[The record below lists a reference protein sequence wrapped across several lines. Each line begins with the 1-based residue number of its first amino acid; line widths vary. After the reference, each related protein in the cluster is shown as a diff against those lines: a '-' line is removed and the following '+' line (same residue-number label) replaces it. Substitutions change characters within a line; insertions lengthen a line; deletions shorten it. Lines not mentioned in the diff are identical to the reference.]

1 MLEIVRDVLQNRCG
15 LTPLSRL
22 LVAVSGGP
30 DSLCLLHVLWRLG
43 MPIGVAHFDH
53 QLRPESSEEVE
64 VVGRFAAL
72 LGLPFILGR
81 EDVRAFAEQEAR
93 SIEDSARTLRYRF
106 LFRQAEILGYQAIAV
121 AHTADD
127 QVETVLMHFLRGTGL
142 AGLCGMTCCSYPRQ
156 WGSDTAL
163 IRPLLGVWRW
173 QVEGYLAENQLVPLL
188 DPTNQDVEYTR
199 NYIRHKTL
207 PALEQNHP
215 RLRER
220 IWQMAEILDGEKK
233 IIEEAVESIVQD
245 CLSLKGDGYVAYG
258 AEGFRSQPIGIQRG
272 MVRWAIHHIRQSLQ
286 DIDFS
291 LVERAISFIH
301 APTRT
306 RRSDLG
312 AGLQIFL
319 EWEGLWI
326 AAWEAELPRE
336 FIPGQVWPA
345 LPTGEAKKLDIPGRV
360 QLRDGWMIEARM
372 VYDRQALLHQAREN
386 EDVYTAWLD
395 AATVNSALIV
405 RSRQAGERIKPL
417 GMQGHSIKVSDLMI
431 NARLPR
437 RARRDWPL
445 VASDSEVAWIP
456 GLRLAHPYR
465 VTKETQ
471 TGMKLVLSRQE
482 S

>member
-1 MLEIVRDVLQNRCG
+1 
-15 LTPLSRL
+15 L

-43 MPIGVAHFDH
+43 MPVGVAHFDH
-53 QLRPESSEEVE
+53 QLRPESAGEAEF
-64 VVGRFAAL
+64 VGSFAAQ
-72 LGLPFILGR
+72 LGLPFVLGR
-81 EDVRAFAEQEAR
+81 EDVRAFAERQAM

-142 AGLCGMTCCSYPRQ
+142 AGLCGMTWCGHPQQ
-156 WGSDTAL
+156 WGSDMAL

-173 QVEGYLAENQLVPLL
+173 QVEDYLAENQINPLL
-188 DPTNQDVEYTR
+188 DPTNQDVEFTR
-199 NYIRHKTL
+199 NYIRHRTL

-220 IWQMAEILDGEKK
+220 IWQMAEILSGEYE
-233 IIEEAVESIVQD
+233 IIEDTVESIAQD
-245 CLSLKGDGYVAYG
+245 SLSLKGDGYVAFG
-258 AEGFRSQPIGIQRG
+258 LQGFRSQPIGIQRG
-272 MVRWAIHHIRQSLQ
+272 LIRWAIHQIRQSLQ

-301 APTRT
+301 TPPRT

-319 EWEGLWI
+319 EGQSLWM
-326 AAWEAELPRE
+326 ATWEAELPRE
-336 FIPGQVWPA
+336 SLPGQVWPA
-345 LPTGEAKKLDIPGRV
+345 LQSGETKKLEVPGLV
-360 QLRDGWMIEARM
+360 QLRDGWTIEAKM
-372 VYDRQALLHQAREN
+372 ADQQTLLSQAREN
-386 EDVYTAWLD
+386 EDGYTAWLD
-395 AATVNSALIV
+395 AATLKFPLII
-405 RSRQAGERIKPL
+405 RARQAGERIRPL
-417 GMQGHSIKVSDLMI
+417 GLQGHSIKVSDLMI
-431 NARLPR
+431 NSRLSR

-445 VASDSEVAWIP
+445 VLSGDEVAWIP
-456 GLRLAHPYR
+456 GLRLAHPFR
-465 VTKETQ
+465 VSEETQ
-471 TGMKLVLSRQE
+471 TGIKLVLSRQE